1 MHYKGCII
9 KDGKIPMSD
18 YTLTEEGLENI
29 LKHQDIPF
37 VNAIYEKFAE
47 AKLIRDGNDIFAVV
61 TFDPARNPFIM
72 FDIDEDLDCWYFNP
86 IFFIPGLASKDHSK
100 EITDIYVDRLS
111 LDVFDTRYRL
121 KDPETVNNLRITRYF
136 KEEEAYAKKNQTTDN
151 GSN

>member
-1 MHYKGCII
+1 MYYKGYII

-18 YTLTEEGLENI
+18 YTLTEEGFENI

-37 VNAIYEKFAE
+37 VNAIYKKFAE

-100 EITDIYVDRLS
+100 EITDIYVDRLY
-111 LDVFDTRYRL
+111 LDVF
-121 KDPETVNNLRITRYF
+121 
-136 KEEEAYAKKNQTTDN
+136 
-151 GSN
+151 

>member
-1 MHYKGCII
+1 M
-9 KDGKIPMSD
+9 
-18 YTLTEEGLENI
+18 TEEGFENI

-37 VNAIYEKFAE
+37 VNSIYEKFAE

-111 LDVFDTRYRL
+111 LDVFYTRYQL
-121 KDPETVNNLRITRYF
+121 KDSETVNNLQITRYF
-136 KEEEAYAKKNQTTDN
+136 KAEEAYAKKNQTTDN

>member
-1 MHYKGCII
+1 MYYKGYII

-18 YTLTEEGLENI
+18 YSLTEEGLENI

-37 VNAIYEKFAE
+37 VNSIYEKFAE

-61 TFDPARNPFIM
+61 TFYPARNPFIM

-111 LDVFDTRYRL
+111 LDVFDTRYQL
-121 KDPETVNNLRITRYF
+121 KDPETVNNLQITRYF
-136 KEEEAYAKKNQTTDN
+136 KAEEAYAKKNQTTDN